1 MEIQWS
7 LVLFTVIS
15 GAGAWFFAF
24 AMLQSLIRKAAEP
37 SRLECIVAV
46 VILAI
51 GGLASI
57 THLSH
62 PDRVLN
68 ALQHPT
74 SGIFIEATLI
84 GICIVLIAIYFIL
97 LARDV
102 APRARLLFGILAMI
116 VCVVFSY
123 ECGNS
128 YTMESRPAWM
138 TFTLPLSYCGTAAA
152 AGGGVLLLVK
162 ALVKPAEEYKPA
174 PAGAGRWYRLGKFIM
189 KPSAGY
195 EGSDIPF
202 AGILAAIG
210 GALGIIVTVIFMI
223 ATMSYVTQVPNA
235 LLFAILA
242 LVGSALV
249 LIMGIIAFK
258 AGRNTAI
265 VLGVV
270 GVVGGLAAAT
280 FVRIVMWI
288 IGTPILNFFLVSLD

>member
-37 SRLECIVAV
+37 SRLECIIAV
-46 VILAI
+46 IILAV

-97 LARDV
+97 LVRNA

-138 TFTLPLSYCGTAAA
+138 TFSLPLAYCGTAAA

-162 ALVKPAEEYKPA
+162 ALTRPENYEPA
-174 PAGAGRWYRLGKFIM
+174 PAGAGRWCRFIKVIT
-189 KPSAGY
+189 KPSEGY

-223 ATMSYVTQVPNA
+223 ATMSYVTQVQNA

-249 LIMGIIAFK
+249 IVAGIIAYK
-258 AGRNTAI
+258 AARNTAI
-265 VLGVV
+265 ALGVLA
-270 GVVGGLAAAT
+270 VVGGVAAAT
-280 FVRIVMWI
+280 LVRIVMWI